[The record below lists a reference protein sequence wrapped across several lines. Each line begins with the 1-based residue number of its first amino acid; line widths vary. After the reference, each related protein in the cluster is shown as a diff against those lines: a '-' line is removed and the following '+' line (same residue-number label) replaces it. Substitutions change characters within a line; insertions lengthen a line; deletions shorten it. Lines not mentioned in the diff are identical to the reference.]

1 MNHRIWLG
9 RKRGKAREMLID
21 FETTNNGVIR
31 RQAVLIRLKTQG
43 TGYKGL
49 KGLEFWWDF
58 IVSIFQ
64 A

>member
-1 MNHRIWLG
+1 
-9 RKRGKAREMLID
+9 MLID
-21 FETTNNGVIR
+21 FETTNNGAIR